1 VLGNKWVEIAKSLPG
16 RNDNS
21 VKNYFYSSIR
31 KYIRKIAK
39 GRISAEQ
46 KTSQLSKN
54 LSIYFTQYIRRMY
67 SDYLSKVAIKKQN
80 LQNTPNTNNGVD
92 VDMQTDE
99 QKQKIL
105 NDYELEETKEEKA
118 KSMKTGEKY
127 IIRKLISFKTN
138 VPKIDDY
145 LQKLNS
151 LQVVQE
157 INPMNTYNSSIN
169 NGGNTEHTMNTYSQP
184 MPASQMQN
192 MNDTYFNQVPQ
203 SNYNTNP
210 YKTFQG
216 YNDDSQIA
224 YQTQNML
231 YQQQMSQP
239 NPYSP
244 MQNQLLSQ
252 MQRLN
257 LNNPNM

>member
-67 SDYLSKVAIKKQN
+67 SDYLSKVAIKKHN
-80 LQNTPNTNNGVD
+80 LQNMPNSNNGME
-92 VDMQTDE
+92 VDMQTEE
-99 QKQKIL
+99 QRQKIL
-105 NDYELEETKEEKA
+105 DDYELEETKEEKA

-127 IIRKLISFKTN
+127 IIRKLISFKIN

-157 INPMNTYNSSIN
+157 VNNINTYNTS
-169 NGGNTEHTMNTYSQP
+169 NGGNTEHTMNNYAQP

-192 MNDTYFNQVPQ
+192 MNDPYFNQVQQ
-203 SNYNTNP
+203 SNYNSNP

-216 YNDDSQIA
+216 YNDDSQVA
-224 YQTQNML
+224 FQSQNML

-239 NPYSP
+239 NPYSG

-252 MQRLN
+252 MQSLN